1 MKNKASKRI
10 LSILLVIVMLIG
22 LLPTAAI
29 PAFAEESE
37 EQPSVDSEGYIL
49 IWSYEQ
55 LVSVAETAKKGERY
69 RLATDIYQSDSTND
83 LMIWVRNHAYFSLDL
98 NGHVLSRST
107 RSLDSVMIPVR
118 DNSTLYIYDSSP
130 DKTGTCIYNISGASG
145 NCSVIE
151 NSGGDVIIN
160 GGNYIIEGETI
171 PGSAAVLFGYS
182 GSFTVYDGYFDS
194 TKAKDGVSVQLFM
207 NNFTDDIPNC
217 IVYGGRFYS
226 KRTCIKASCWD
237 NYAKIGA
244 YYPYVFVLGGEF
256 YTRKITGDEY
266 EGNFAY
272 CSNFWGRVIA
282 ANGLVPARSLNA
294 RDRRYATGTTK
305 TVEKLTGEPGNGW
318 EYATVTPPPR
328 IVSEQM
334 PLEDRLYSLCWRDYL
349 KAAKEN
355 ESYDF
360 WTKYQAEIE
369 AELAKID
376 GFAVNIFDTE
386 VTLRIEDKEEIES
399 VRWYV
404 SASPDSDWTELS
416 DHQNSTGPVKLDPP
430 NPGETLYYRAVVTRK
445 DGTKYED
452 IIYVNCEE
460 PTKGSA
466 YDEYRL
472 TFKVTPEGE
481 GEAIDLAR
489 TVKQSD
495 TFEMSWKVPSYM
507 GEGVVC
513 RPEITVTRPKSNI
526 APKTYSDSKVTI
538 DYSEYPNDVNINFRL
553 YALIDGSVVYFE
565 KTYNVDVKRVYTA
578 TDNCL
583 HCYVAND
590 GRVWNE
596 IVEGGSCSFKIYPK
610 DYYELTD
617 PDKLEVY
624 VNGDL
629 VTPDADGYYTV
640 ENVTKDLDIY
650 CDGSG
655 FTSYSNLTVTA
666 NGKTVKEKIFN
677 GGTYTFKTLAEF
689 GATVPAGSTFLGWKI
704 GNKTYQPGET
714 YTVPGGTEIKI
725 NAAFKGLHS
734 ITVENG
740 KAYADEAHTQ
750 PITHAAEDQV
760 IYIVADPAPEGKVF
774 SYWKETYIASYGGDG
789 WFGSYDAAETTYTVY
804 YSDVVLAPVYETQID
819 NIVINGM
826 KKPSA
831 GVAID
836 NSDYSY
842 KWGCSVPADAGYT
855 MGICYWYDIT
865 DGEPEFA
872 MSDGDVFRIGHTY
885 RFNAK
890 INLYGDT
897 ILAAKEDISVALTGL
912 DADSYTWTISEY
924 SQIYENMVI
933 YFEFTCEEEA
943 QTGMTVS
950 GTVTSAGSATDS
962 ITVRLYAEGSATAD
976 YTVTVKGN
984 TAGYCFT
991 EIPAGTYTLKVTKAG
1006 HQTFEGKIV
1015 VSDSDVVRNVTLSLV
1030 PNGEALVGD
1039 VNCDGTVNAVDSNLL
1054 KRAIAGEYYIESGSK
1069 AFANADM
1076 DGNGAINAVD
1086 SNLLK
1091 RKVAGQ

>member
-1 MKNKASKRI
+1 MKKRF
-10 LSILLVIVMLIG
+10 LSLLLVFLMIFS

-37 EQPSVDSEGYIL
+37 EQPKVDSEGYIL

-55 LVSVAETAKKGERY
+55 LVSVAKTATKGERY
-69 RLATDIYQSDSTND
+69 RLATDIYQSDSTNN

-145 NCSVIE
+145 NCSVID
-151 NSGGDVIIN
+151 NDGGDVIIN

-171 PGSAAVLFGYS
+171 PGYATVLLGYS

-194 TKAKDGVSVQLFM
+194 TKAKNGVSVQLVM
-207 NNFTDDIPNC
+207 NKYTDDIPNC

-226 KRTCIKASCWD
+226 RDTCIEATCYN
-237 NYAKIGA
+237 NYAKSGG

-256 YTRKITGDEY
+256 YTRKITGDKY

-272 CSNFWGRVIA
+272 CSNFWGRVIV

-294 RDRRYATGTTK
+294 RDQRYATGTTK
-305 TVEKLTGEPGNGW
+305 TVEKLTGAPGNGW
-318 EYATVTPPPR
+318 SYATVTPPPR

-376 GFAVNIFDTE
+376 GFSVNIFDAE
-386 VTLRIEDKEEIES
+386 VTLSIEDKGEIES

-404 SASPDSDWTELS
+404 SASPDSDWTELV
-416 DHQNSTGPVKLDPP
+416 DYQNITGPVKLDPP

-452 IIYVNCEE
+452 IIYVKCEE
-460 PTKGSA
+460 PIKANDSLMTAIKF
-466 YDEYRL
+466 
-472 TFKVTPEGE
+472 TVTPKGT
-481 GEAIDLAR
+481 GDPATLTR

-495 TFEMSWKVPSYM
+495 TFEMSWNVPSYL

-513 RPEITVTRPKSNI
+513 RPEITVTRPNSNI

-553 YALIDGSVVYFE
+553 YALIDGSVFYFD
-565 KTYNVDVKRVYTA
+565 KPYTVDVNRVYTA
-578 TDNCL
+578 SSSCI
-583 HCYVAND
+583 HCYPSGNRI
-590 GRVWNE
+590 GWNE
-596 IVEGGSCSFKIYPK
+596 IVEGGKCSFKIYPN

-629 VTPDADGYYTV
+629 VTPDENGYYTV

-655 FTSYSNLTVTA
+655 FTGYSNLVISA
-666 NGKTVKEKIFN
+666 NGKTKTEKVYV
-677 GGTYTFKTLAEF
+677 GDTYTFKTLAEL
-689 GATVPAGSTFLGWKI
+689 GVTAPSGSDFLGWKI
-704 GNKTYQPGET
+704 GGKTYQPGET
-714 YTVPGGTEIKI
+714 FTVNGAGETKVT
-725 NAAFKGLHS
+725 AAFKGLHS

-774 SYWKETYIASYGGDG
+774 GYWTETYIASPGGDG

-804 YSDVVLAPVYETQID
+804 YSDVVLTPVYETQID
-819 NIVINGM
+819 NVVISGM
-826 KKPSA
+826 TKPQA
-831 GVAID
+831 GVAIE
-836 NSDYSY
+836 NVDYNY
-842 KWGCSVPADAGYT
+842 KWGCSVPASSGYSL
-855 MGICYWYDIT
+855 GICYWYDIT
-865 DGEPEFA
+865 DGEPELA
-872 MSDGDVFRIGHTY
+872 MSDGDVFQLGHTY
-885 RFNAK
+885 RFKAK
-890 INLYGDT
+890 ISLYGDT
-897 ILAAKEDISVALTGL
+897 ILAAKENISVALNGIDT
-912 DADSYTWTISEY
+912 DSYTWTISEY

-962 ITVRLYAEGSATAD
+962 ITVRLYAEGSMAANR
-976 YTVTVKGN
+976 TVTVKGN

-991 EIPAGTYTLKVTKAG
+991 NVPAGTYTLKVTKAG

-1015 VSDSDVVRNVTLSLV
+1015 VSDSDVVRNVALSLV
-1030 PNGEALVGD
+1030 PNGEALIGD
-1039 VNCDGTVNAVDSNLL
+1039 VNLDGQVNSIDSNLL
-1054 KRAIAGEYYIESGSK
+1054 KRSVAGEYLIDAGSP
-1069 AFANADM
+1069 AALNADING
-1076 DGNGAINAVD
+1076 DGQINSID

-1091 RKVAGQ
+1091 RMVAGEYKP